1 MDIKTYYEK
10 ESLRW
15 VPKIA
20 KEIQEELKNNP
31 NSDLKELSHIKPN
44 GLAFDLYHKQW
55 FDEIVDYIKMCCL
68 CNNLS
73 ALTNTM
79 CLHWGINDTRLPED
93 GDWMEDFVL

>member
-15 VPKIA
+15 VPIIA
-20 KEIQEELKNNP
+20 KEIQEELNNNP
-31 NSDLKELSHIKPN
+31 NSDLKELSHIKPS

-79 CLHWGINDTRLPED
+79 CLHWGINDARLPED